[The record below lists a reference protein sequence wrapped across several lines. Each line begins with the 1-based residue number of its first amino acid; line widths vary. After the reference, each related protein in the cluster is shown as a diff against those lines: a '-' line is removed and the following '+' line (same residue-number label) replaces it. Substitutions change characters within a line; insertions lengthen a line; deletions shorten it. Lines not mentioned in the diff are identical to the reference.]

1 MFFWVTVRIDRLIK
15 KDQVYDRLGK
25 LDLVERKRRETEGL
39 LARDPRERERER
51 EQRERRT
58 SQIRKPAF
66 ATHSNKGCSDG
77 GQILTSRSIE

>member
-51 EQRERRT
+51 ESSERGEHHRYA
-58 SQIRKPAF
+58 SPLSRHI
-66 ATHSNKGCSDG
+66 ATKVAVMVD
-77 GQILTSRSIE
+77 RS

>member
-1 MFFWVTVRIDRLIK
+1 MFFWVTVRNDRLIK

-39 LARDPRERERER
+39 LPRDPRERERE
-51 EQRERRT
+51 QQERRR
-58 SQIRKPAF
+58 SQIRTPAF
-66 ATHSNKGCSDG
+66 ATHSNKDCSDG